1 MVDPVD
7 SDAFYMNVKQEHN
20 TPPTGSASSALV
32 FTPYI
37 AGKFK
42 NSDYDALLGNA
53 VQGAGETQYMVVDNN
68 NNQLTPSN
76 LTAINNRSAGK
87 AELVESN
94 YEVSSY
100 KNIRY
105 DGSTHTAADFNLRS
119 TSSGYVPV
127 EKTST
132 YFAYFSWIGVHRQI
146 YLEKQELLLGT

>member
-1 MVDPVD
+1 MPKVGSGDGVANFRIHRQSLEGANSLDQIPNVKTIYIQHSNGFYRYHINKIMVDPVD
-7 SDAFYMNVKQEHN
+7 SDAFYMNVKQEHS

-94 YEVSSY
+94 
-100 KNIRY
+100 
-105 DGSTHTAADFNLRS
+105 
-119 TSSGYVPV
+119 
-127 EKTST
+127 
-132 YFAYFSWIGVHRQI
+132 
-146 YLEKQELLLGT
+146 